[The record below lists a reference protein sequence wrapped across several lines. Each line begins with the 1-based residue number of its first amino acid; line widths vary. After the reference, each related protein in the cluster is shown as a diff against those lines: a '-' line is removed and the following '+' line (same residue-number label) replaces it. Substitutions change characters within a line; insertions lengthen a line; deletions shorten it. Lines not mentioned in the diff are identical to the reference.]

1 MPTEAVQAVCGAV
14 QAVVFLLVAGAV
26 VSWVAWLVYLD
37 NRPAEVVRREGE
49 EEDA

>member
-1 MPTEAVQAVCGAV
+1 MPTEAVQAVCGTV

-37 NRPAEVVRREGE
+37 NRPAGACPCE
-49 EEDA
+49 EEEGDE